1 MQYNK
6 PVKSQSGII
15 GITRKKEAVNKW
27 NILRHEKLQYTQFLE
42 TCNISKNE
50 EYSLHH
56 EFSPSVTQ
64 NDCEAVS
71 NIIDYINEHVNRFR
85 MNENTLVNLATGVKF
100 DTCASEF
107 LINCLQI
114 GDKHQN
120 FKINR
125 LVNETEKLFGT

>member
-1 MQYNK
+1 
-6 PVKSQSGII
+6 
-15 GITRKKEAVNKW
+15 
-27 NILRHEKLQYTQFLE
+27 
-42 TCNISKNE
+42 
-50 EYSLHH
+50 
-56 EFSPSVTQ
+56 
-64 NDCEAVS
+64 
-71 NIIDYINEHVNRFR
+71 